1 MMVESELE
9 EKSSSSVT
17 DISLQVNY
25 FFSSIKPCVKINIET
40 SGRVMFLNL
49 SKMVRKK
56 WKDKG
61 TVPQSFQYW
70 LFCSQY
76 QIKIFGIFTGF
87 RVSGGADLPCVKMRP
102 F

>member
-49 SKMVRKK
+49 SKMVRENGKIK
-56 WKDKG
+56 E
-61 TVPQSFQYW
+61 
-70 LFCSQY
+70 LFLNHFNIGYFVANIES
-76 QIKIFGIFTGF
+76 KFLAFLP
-87 RVSGGADLPCVKMRP
+87 VSGFLGVLIYPV
-102 F
+102 